1 MEYDEKN
8 NDGAWRTYIR
18 IKVCLDVRQLLKKVK
33 KVKKLRGG
41 WRVVN
46 FIYKRLGVFCFLCG
60 TQKKS
65 AKGVL
70 SLMMTMEKEG
80 EAQKSG

>member
-1 MEYDEKN
+1 LEDIHKDKGLSRCATTFEK
-8 NDGAWRTYIR
+8 GEKSKEIEG
-18 IKVCLDVRQLLKKVK
+18 
-33 KVKKLRGG
+33 GG